1 MNFDGSFPS
10 PVWNTQCFST
20 DHLRAGCQGPGGCS
34 NARSP
39 AVPWPS
45 PASRPQTPGSPP
57 PGTHCP
63 GMLRGQPLP
72 APPLPAPIGPQ
83 TVYPSPTGSWHHRSG
98 KPRPYC
104 CRDLEACPPHSVATV
119 TLGLRMWPCKCC
131 RLQPLVGCGEMFWC
145 PWAAPAPLL
154 LWWGCSHS
162 FSSWRPAR
170 S

>member
-1 MNFDGSFPS
+1 MALFHLQFGIHNAFPLTTS
-10 PVWNTQCFST
+10 Q
-20 DHLRAGCQGPGGCS
+20 RAVRALEAAVMPGLQPRHGP
-34 NARSP
+34 AQP
-39 AVPWPS
+39 AW
-45 PASRPQTPGSPP
+45 PQTPCGPP
-57 PGTHCP
+57 LGTHCP

-104 CRDLEACPPHSVATV
+104 CRDLEACPPHSVAMV
-119 TLGLRMWPCKCC
+119 TLGLTMWPCKCC

-154 LWWGCSHS
+154 LWWGRSHS
-162 FSSWRPAR
+162 FSYWRPAR